1 MDYYNKKIMQIK
13 IRKFNQDGADYISVE
28 RTENG
33 LIRERSFETYPL
45 DQIETILSLLEANI
59 NIIIK

>member
-1 MDYYNKKIMQIK
+1 MQIK

-28 RTENG
+28 RTEDG
-33 LIRERSFETYPL
+33 KILERSFETYPL